1 MNTSFRVSLWVAVLS
16 FFLLA
21 PVKAIQADDANGLT
35 LNCKLADRSDGV
47 DTVTLTFDLA
57 VQNSLPGPVSGVSV
71 SIVSPVTLDETYGQ
85 AYIGDILGGDNA
97 TVSQVT
103 FDVPASVQSVFD
115 AKLKYM
121 FKLDYVDDQAQSRTQ
136 MEWVTPENL

>member
-35 LNCKLADRSDGV
+35 LNCKLVDRSDGV

-57 VQNSLPGPVSGVSV
+57 VQNSLPGPVSGVSA
-71 SIVSPVTLDETYGQ
+71 SIVSPVTLDDTYGQ
-85 AYIGDILGGDNA
+85 AYFGAVLSGDNA
-97 TVSQVT
+97 TVAQVT
-103 FDVPASVQSVFD
+103 FDVPVSVQAVFD
-115 AKLKYM
+115 MKLKYM
-121 FKLDYVDDQAQSRTQ
+121 FKIEYVDDQSQSQTQ
-136 MEWVTPENL
+136 MVWVTPENL